1 MSISKTFRYFESVK
15 GNINKFESDTAE
27 SQTLINHPVH
37 ILNPETGSLS
47 PSAFIPFCDFAGEMT
62 ELGRKIPEFV
72 LPVCT
77 SFTRTYIEGQLCYEL
92 EVNKFFNEP
101 RTEQKLRRGLTL
113 ILNYNED
120 RNLVRIR
127 GMEKKIKQN
136 LVDNIVSFEE
146 SQEALIYIKTISKEG
161 GDL

>member
-1 MSISKTFRYFESVK
+1 MMEKLVIMALANLV
-15 GNINKFESDTAE
+15 
-27 SQTLINHPVH
+27 
-37 ILNPETGSLS
+37 
-47 PSAFIPFCDFAGEMT
+47 
-62 ELGRKIPEFV
+62 KIPKFV

-113 ILNYNED
+113 ILDYNED
-120 RNLVRIR
+120 RNLVRMR
-127 GMEKKIKQN
+127 GMEKKIQKN

-146 SQEALIYIKTISKEG
+146 SQEALIYIKTISKKIRPRK
-161 GDL
+161 LLKFL